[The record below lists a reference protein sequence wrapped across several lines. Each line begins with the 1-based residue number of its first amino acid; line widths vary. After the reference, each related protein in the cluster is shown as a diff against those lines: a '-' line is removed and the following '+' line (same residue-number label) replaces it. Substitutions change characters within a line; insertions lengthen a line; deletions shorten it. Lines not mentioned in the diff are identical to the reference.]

1 VVSLAEAGHHP
12 THRWSPGAQSE
23 RDCDPL
29 KRTTHH
35 HRRIRILGR
44 GIGWRRLR
52 LETSAAMNTNPLTL
66 PSDLDH
72 QKFAG

>member
-12 THRWSPGAQSE
+12 THRWSPGAQSQ
-23 RDCDPL
+23 RDRDPL

-44 GIGWRRLR
+44 GNDWRRLR
-52 LETSAAMNTNPLTL
+52 PQTSAAMNTTPLTL

-72 QKFAG
+72 QELAE